1 MATGF
6 LEATIPFDLGAT
18 LLRTA
23 TIAKG
28 SSPTRVPNT
37 LDGFRRLTSLGQGTS
52 IPRYL
57 FFFRVILTLK
67 STSSALSRQLLGMF
81 FLQEPVVRRHC
92 GLRWIH
98 RLASQRPHRPAVT
111 TSVGRGEGSK
121 PPPPSVNSK
130 RFHVTLFGT
139 CILRPKSRKATSTQS

>member
-57 FFFRVILTLK
+57 FFFFF
-67 STSSALSRQLLGMF
+67 SSHLDVK
-81 FLQEPVVRRHC
+81 EH
-92 GLRWIH
+92 
-98 RLASQRPHRPAVT
+98 
-111 TSVGRGEGSK
+111 
-121 PPPPSVNSK
+121 
-130 RFHVTLFGT
+130 
-139 CILRPKSRKATSTQS
+139 